1 MQYFDNI
8 RLKAGHYLYG
18 LSSDSA
24 ETGPFPEIYYENL
37 VDAMLSIFHPS
48 TQKFL
53 AENSIIPRNETE
65 TAQINYNVF
74 INTFFVTEDVEVS
87 MADFRAVQPGY
98 SFQAQQAIL
107 NDESRQVIMA
117 AMHEDCRET
126 ELDVFR
132 VYVPVIFDGVNQL
145 RGLVF
150 CQSGLLVNFK
160 SQWLNLQ
167 LFVED
172 ARSWH
177 KSNAPILEFQMM
189 LQDESNKYLQ
199 TVAPRIIQ
207 STDIYTVQ
215 KPIPDYRVSIADD
228 PYLRFPSDV
237 LRKIGLEMDIES
249 IDAACQYSERFNRA
263 LCTND
268 SFWQEKVRRDHGP
281 TIERLNVDRGILV
294 MSWKTYYLQ
303 LHENKNL
310 IGMISSGMTTFQ
322 MLEALLFLV
331 SFEVIDLAG
340 REPTMLYSWDR
351 FQRFMRSVGIS
362 GSQYGGVVRRVDENG
377 RVLFTRHMRTL
388 TDSAIGMNFPDFSK
402 RDMAMRTTTRI
413 SESILMHRIK
423 ILTELRLVVGQLRN
437 RAVRR
442 ILLDVPVVNRFLN
455 ITLYGDDKHDIRVL
469 IEKLKPIKF
478 DGGAQ
483 VYDFKSCQLI
493 KTALIRKFDLTDPQ
507 TEVNHFSY

>member
-18 LSSDSA
+18 VSSDSA

-53 AENSIIPRNETE
+53 AENSIIPRDGTE

-74 INTFFVTEDVEVS
+74 INTFFLTEDVEVS

-107 NDESRQVIMA
+107 NAESRDVIMA
-117 AMHEDCRET
+117 AMHEDCRQT

-132 VYVPVIFDGVNQL
+132 VYVPVVFDAVNQL

-150 CQSGLLVNFK
+150 CPSGLLVNFK

-167 LFVED
+167 LFVQA

-177 KSNAPILEFQMM
+177 KSGAPILEFQIL
-189 LQDESNKYLQ
+189 LQDEPSRYLQ
-199 TVAPRIIQ
+199 TVAPRIIHRD
-207 STDIYTVQ
+207 DIYN
-215 KPIPDYRVSIADD
+215 PREAIPNYMVSRLTD
-228 PYLRFPSDV
+228 PYLRFPPDV
-237 LRKIGLEMDIES
+237 LRKIGLEMDVES
-249 IDAACQYSERFNRA
+249 IDAACRYSERFNRA
-263 LCTND
+263 LCINE
-268 SFWQEKVRRDHGP
+268 SFWQEKVRRDHGSAV
-281 TIERLNVDRGILV
+281 ESLNVDRGVLI
-294 MSWKTYYLQ
+294 MPWKTYYLQ

-340 REPTMLYSWDR
+340 REPRMLYSWDR
-351 FQRFMRSVGIS
+351 FKRFMRSVGIDQ
-362 GSQYGGVVRRVDENG
+362 SQYNGVIRQVDEDG

-388 TDSAIGMNFPDFSK
+388 TDSIIGMNFPDFSK
-402 RDMAMRTTTRI
+402 RNMAMRTSTRI
-413 SESILMHRIK
+413 SESIVLHRVE
-423 ILTELRLVVGQLRN
+423 ILTELGLVINQLRN

-455 ITLYGDDKHDIRVL
+455 ITLYGDDRHDVRVL
-469 IEKLKPIKF
+469 IEKLKPIEF
-478 DGGAQ
+478 RDGHRM
-483 VYDFKSCQLI
+483 YDFESCQLI